1 MKPMRNQ
8 PCPCG
13 SGLKF
18 KRCCGKTSD
27 ESRPFSSPMLSMDQ
41 KDLIAKIH
49 GDVVVVVPDSLD
61 LITSYVV
68 REQENWFEDEIEFV
82 RKLTEPGLRAI
93 DVGASYGLY
102 ALSMASKVG
111 FDGHIWA
118 FEPASSTASFLKRSI
133 TLNKFSNITL
143 IQCALSNRIGT
154 AKLGLNQNS
163 ELNMLCHEMGGVLK
177 TENVALTTL
186 DHYTVEH
193 GCEQIQFV
201 KLDAEGEESNI
212 ISGGTAFLEKES
224 PLIMY
229 ELKHGQE
236 INFPLIRQFDDLGYR
251 SYRLIPGLNLLAPFD
266 STEAPD
272 PYQLNL
278 FCCKNDRAQLLE
290 KRGFLATSQTDMAV
304 PDESSVSLWRDLLES
319 KSFGRS
325 MLGNWSKL
333 VAEQPL
339 SGWKD
344 LKKAIE
350 LYTIAHDI
358 KHSPNS
364 RYAAL
369 KSSHGLLASVCK
381 ESLNLGRLCTFA
393 RVSWELGYRAKALN
407 VIGQALDL
415 CTRQQPAKLDEPFL
429 PVSPRFDNIEPGNRF
444 SAWIIASLFEQ
455 GLSLESYSSYYTGQK
470 SLRNLE
476 VLLSTGF
483 ASPQMER
490 RRQLIQMRYG
500 LQSGS
505 GPNIIGK

>member
-1 MKPMRNQ
+1 
-8 PCPCG
+8 
-13 SGLKF
+13 
-18 KRCCGKTSD
+18 
-27 ESRPFSSPMLSMDQ
+27 MDQ

-49 GDVVVVVPDSLD
+49 GDVAVVVPNSLD

-68 REQENWFEDEIEFV
+68 REQEDWFEDEIKFV
-82 RKLTEPGLRAI
+82 RKLMEPGMRAI
-93 DVGASYGLY
+93 DVGANYGLY
-102 ALSMASKVG
+102 TLSMASKVG
-111 FDGHIWA
+111 ANGHVWA
-118 FEPASSTASFLKRSI
+118 IEPASSTVSFLKRSI

-154 AKLGLNQNS
+154 ARLGLNQNS
-163 ELNMLCHEMGGVLK
+163 ELNMLCHEAGSALK
-177 TENVALTTL
+177 TENVILTTL

-193 GCEQIQFV
+193 GCKQIEFV

-229 ELKHGQE
+229 ELKHGE
-236 INFPLIRQFDDLGYR
+236 EMNLPLIRQFDDLGYR
-251 SYRLIPGLNLLAPFD
+251 SYRLIPGLNILAPFD
-266 STEAPD
+266 PTETPD
-272 PYQLNL
+272 RYQLNL
-278 FCCKNDRAQLLE
+278 FCCKNDRAQLLS
-290 KRGFLATSQTDMAV
+290 KRGILANSQTDMAV

-319 KSFGRS
+319 KPFAKS

-333 VAEQPL
+333 VAEQPS
-339 SGWKD
+339 SGWKE

-369 KSSHGLLASVCK
+369 KSSYDHLAIVCN
-381 ESLNLGRLCTFA
+381 ESLNLGRLCSFA
-393 RVSWELGYRAKALN
+393 RVSWELGYRTKALD

-415 CTRQQPAKLDEPFL
+415 CTRQQPMKLDEPFL
-429 PVSPRFDNIEPGNRF
+429 PVSLRFDNIELGNRF

-455 GLSLESYSSYYTGQK
+455 RLSLESHSSYYTGQK

-476 VLLSTGF
+476 VLLSTGL

-500 LQSGS
+500 LQSRS
-505 GPNIIGK
+505 GPNISGK